1 MDGTH
6 FATARGWEDLSEMI
20 QACEQIGVRVDRQV
34 IEQYIQMP
42 DIARDFAGYL
52 DLYYKYQSTYHVEEI
67 LRGRWEPVTVRTMQ
81 TAPFDE
87 KLSVMGLLFARLSE
101 AAGNTRR
108 EDILADRLHQDLT
121 RFRDELED
129 GDEGDRRMEEL
140 AAAHRK
146 QMRLDAE
153 ANRLSGEERDLRQ
166 REVNTLEKYA
176 ERLRQEKGLTGK
188 DTVMELVRQM
198 FQEIPDRRQDL
209 IDDTGIRFDNAF
221 RFLEASVGQ
230 RQEMVIFV
238 TQITAGFDTSW
249 FVENFG
255 CDAYYRHNRELL
267 FDDVE
272 QRIRGEIQAAREQSG
287 DRRENL

>member
-1 MDGTH
+1 
-6 FATARGWEDLSEMI
+6 
-20 QACEQIGVRVDRQV
+20 
-34 IEQYIQMP
+34 
-42 DIARDFAGYL
+42 
-52 DLYYKYQSTYHVEEI
+52 
-67 LRGRWEPVTVRTMQ
+67 
-81 TAPFDE
+81 
-87 KLSVMGLLFARLSE
+87 
-101 AAGNTRR
+101 
-108 EDILADRLHQDLT
+108 
-121 RFRDELED
+121 
-129 GDEGDRRMEEL
+129 
-140 AAAHRK
+140 
-146 QMRLDAE
+146 
-153 ANRLSGEERDLRQ
+153 
-166 REVNTLEKYA
+166 
-176 ERLRQEKGLTGK
+176 
-188 DTVMELVRQM
+188 MELVRQM